1 MGHFALGRL
10 LRYFIQPLLR
20 DTLYLKTATLPF
32 RGDEQ
37 KLTVSLNDRFLRQFL
52 RLCCTFCLDKL

>member
-20 DTLYLKTATLPF
+20 DMLYVFMEILEWVF
-32 RGDEQ
+32 Y
-37 KLTVSLNDRFLRQFL
+37 
-52 RLCCTFCLDKL
+52 CL

>member
-20 DTLYLKTATLPF
+20 DMLYLFVYLLLLS
-32 RGDEQ
+32 R
-37 KLTVSLNDRFLRQFL
+37 
-52 RLCCTFCLDKL
+52 RLS

>member
-20 DTLYLKTATLPF
+20 DTLYLGFKH
-32 RGDEQ
+32 D
-37 KLTVSLNDRFLRQFL
+37 
-52 RLCCTFCLDKL
+52 LCKILG